1 MADEFVQQVKITV
14 DDGELVAAIR
24 RMREAFGDSAHGST
38 RNPASGLEKG
48 MEKAGKAAGETARQT
63 QNIAKATKDATRET
77 NGLTSAFDRMKGAV
91 TGLVAAY
98 AGFKGISALVGFGRG
113 SIESFNVQNRAERML
128 QFGMRQNG
136 TTERFAELKKFASLI
151 QQNTMYGDEAML
163 SAAAGWQNAI
173 RGVDN
178 SKRMMALVADYAAKS
193 TGGGAVGAD
202 QMRGFSQQL
211 MQALR
216 GRAISLKAQG
226 LDITSI
232 EQLNEI
238 RRKGGKVTEDMEIEA
253 LEKVLAPIRGMAQEL
268 AKTDEGKIQQLKNT
282 IGDMKEDIGG
292 ELLPVVAELASTMK
306 ANLPVLRKM
315 FEGFRDILLSLLET
329 VKSHTG
335 EIRFFAD
342 AMSDT
347 LNIFAKAPVEIVAF
361 AGAMKT
367 IGPAM
372 GAAKMSALEAGAAF
386 NVMGKAMRGILKG
399 GLMALTIW
407 SIEKIAE
414 LAKAGK
420 EYAGSEL
427 DRIHREDYARE
438 GGEAMTRVRGLQ
450 GQQKKLGL
458 TEEQIS
464 AARAKMRNVPAGFD
478 FRNVRDPAVARMFEG
493 LDKKQMDW
501 MSLEFEKRSWRAKA
515 DAAYAK
521 MNEVGKN
528 EVVPDTSVDLKK
540 EYEEQLAEIAK
551 MAKGETY
558 NNNITVNNSI
568 TTDSD
573 MTAKIIKEQLRVF
586 ATSQLNFTSR
596 TAAAKALAL

>member
-24 RMREAFGDSAHGST
+24 RMREAFGDSANGST

-98 AGFKGISALVGFGRG
+98 AGFKGISALVGFGKG

-136 TTERFAELKKFASLI
+136 TSERFDELKKFASLI

-193 TGGGAVGAD
+193 TGGGAVGSD

-347 LNIFAKAPVEIVAF
+347 LKIFAKAPVEIVAF

-420 EYAGSEL
+420 EYVGSEL

-458 TEEQIS
+458 TEEQIA

-528 EVVPDTSVDLKK
+528 EVVPDSSIDLKK
-540 EYEEQLAEIAK
+540 ELDIE
-551 MAKGETY
+551 MAKLTKGDTY

>member
-136 TTERFAELKKFASLI
+136 TSERFAELKKFASLI

-173 RGVDN
+173 TGVDN

-193 TGGGAVGAD
+193 TGGGAVSAD

-232 EQLNEI
+232 EKLNEI

-420 EYAGSEL
+420 EYVGSEL

-501 MSLEFEKRSWRAKA
+501 MSLEFEKRSWREKA

-521 MNEVGKN
+521 MHEVGKN

-540 EYEEQLAEIAK
+540 ELDIE
-551 MAKGETY
+551 MAKLTKGDTY

>member
-1 MADEFVQQVKITV
+1 
-14 DDGELVAAIR
+14 
-24 RMREAFGDSAHGST
+24 
-38 RNPASGLEKG
+38 
-48 MEKAGKAAGETARQT
+48 
-63 QNIAKATKDATRET
+63 
-77 NGLTSAFDRMKGAV
+77 
-91 TGLVAAY
+91 
-98 AGFKGISALVGFGRG
+98 
-113 SIESFNVQNRAERML
+113 
-128 QFGMRQNG
+128 
-136 TTERFAELKKFASLI
+136 
-151 QQNTMYGDEAML
+151 
-163 SAAAGWQNAI
+163 
-173 RGVDN
+173 
-178 SKRMMALVADYAAKS
+178 
-193 TGGGAVGAD
+193 
-202 QMRGFSQQL
+202 
-211 MQALR
+211 
-216 GRAISLKAQG
+216 
-226 LDITSI
+226 
-232 EQLNEI
+232 
-238 RRKGGKVTEDMEIEA
+238 MEIEA

-335 EIRFFAD
+335 EIRFFA
-342 AMSDT
+342 
-347 LNIFAKAPVEIVAF
+347 VEIVAF

-420 EYAGSEL
+420 EYVGSEL

-438 GGEAMTRVRGLQ
+438 GGEAMNRVRGLQ

-458 TEEQIS
+458 TEEQIA

-478 FRNVRDPAVARMFEG
+478 FRNVRDPAVAMMFEG

-521 MNEVGKN
+521 MHEVGKN
-528 EVVPDTSVDLKK
+528 EVVPDSSIDLKK
-540 EYEEQLAEIAK
+540 ELDIE
-551 MAKGETY
+551 MAKLTKGDTY